1 MYARHIYIY
10 THVIYVFFMR
20 ELGIRSLDV
29 HVYSFSIDVMFLCK
43 KFPGLEV
50 GLDLGGE
57 QVGVGEL

>member
-1 MYARHIYIY
+1 MCYIC
-10 THVIYVFFMR
+10 VNL
-20 ELGIRSLDV
+20 ELDPLDV
-29 HVYSFSIDVMFLCK
+29 HVYSFSIHVMFLCK